1 MNHIKW
7 VKDVCNFLRHPG
19 NNTAATTSFETWQSI
34 YAKRYESHSTQWCL
48 QTQNK
53 NKQFL
58 MPLSFVFFLAVGP
71 LGFQHT
77 LMAHQTNVFC
87 KSSHNNLQWV
97 VIIRKKATREA
108 LGNPSCIIHGYQDL
122 HTPCSFLHYVH
133 VRASFQMHS
142 LQLSCGFQLWGL
154 EFWHGRAYCLRD
166 WEPCAA

>member
-1 MNHIKW
+1 MYVTFYVTLETTQQQPHLLKHGK
-7 VKDVCNFLRHPG
+7 VYMLRG
-19 NNTAATTSFETWQSI
+19 MIAILRSGVFRLRTRINNS
-34 YAKRYESHSTQWCL
+34 WCL
-48 QTQNK
+48 Y
-53 NKQFL
+53 L
-58 MPLSFVFFLAVGP
+58 LFFLAVGP

-122 HTPCSFLHYVH
+122 HTPCSFLDYVH